1 MGCCKQGDREEREPP
16 REEREPSS
24 GCCRSEKETAPSHHT
39 ECCSSYD
46 AYEEDEQAHGG
57 CCRGHHDH
65 SHDEPCEE
73 EAPEHVDAQM
83 SIQELLSNFPAHSQ
97 RLAQE
102 LTLLGLQCVGC
113 QASVYETIESGMK
126 RHGMDNAAI
135 NRLVDKLNSIL
146 QEHSD
151 PNTITLTPRA
161 AKKYLAILE
170 AEGKEGWGLRFG
182 DRPAGCSGF
191 EYVLDYSEKASPEDV
206 VFVSEGIEI
215 HIHPSAVTRLKGALI
230 DYVDGL
236 HASGFKIS
244 NSHARSACACGS
256 SHNY

>member
-1 MGCCKQGDREEREPP
+1 MGCCKQGDREEREP
-16 REEREPSS
+16 ES
-24 GCCRSEKETAPSHHT
+24 GCCHSEKKAPTSHHSG
-39 ECCSSYD
+39 CCSSYD
-46 AYEEDEQAHGG
+46 AYEEDDAEQQSHGG
-57 CCRGHHDH
+57 CCGGHAHEEECD
-65 SHDEPCEE
+65 E
-73 EAPEHVDAQM
+73 EAPEHIHAQM
-83 SIQELLSNFPAHSQ
+83 TIQEILSNFPAHSQ

-102 LTLLGLQCVGC
+102 LTQLGLQCVGC
-113 QASVYETIESGMK
+113 QASVYETLESGMK
-126 RHGMDNAAI
+126 RHKLDNAAI
-135 NRLVDKLNSIL
+135 SRLVDTLNGIL

-151 PNTITLTPRA
+151 PDTITLTPRA

-191 EYVLDYSEKASPEDV
+191 EYLLDYSEKAGPEDV
-206 VFVSEGIEI
+206 VYVSEGIEI
-215 HIHPSAVTRLKGALI
+215 HVHRSAVPRLKGALL

-244 NSHARSACACGS
+244 NPHARSGCGCGS